1 MKQLK
6 DKRVVYSRPTQKEQ
20 DLEDIWDEFP
30 FELRMKIEKLPEGIR
45 SLFVDFAYEY
55 ARKAYHRGELY
66 QLRGITNKLE
76 SLAEWMKPENSERPL
91 PRPLEFIGYPTA

>member
-30 FELRMKIEKLPEGIR
+30 IEVRVKIEKLPEGIR
-45 SLFVDFAYEY
+45 TFFVDFAYEY
-55 ARKAYHRGELY
+55 ARKTYHRGELN
-66 QLRGITNKLE
+66 QLRGINAKLE

-91 PRPLEFIGYPTA
+91 PRPTEFIGCPTA